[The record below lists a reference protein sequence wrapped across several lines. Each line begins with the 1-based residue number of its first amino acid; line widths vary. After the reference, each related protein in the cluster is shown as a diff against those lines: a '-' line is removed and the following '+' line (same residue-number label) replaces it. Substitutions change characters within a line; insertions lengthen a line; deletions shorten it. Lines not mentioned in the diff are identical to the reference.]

1 MFKATVEFSQK
12 GGIPPLGLLLQS
24 EYRRCTVLSVSV
36 LSEKRHF
43 AAVPD
48 DDRKARSREVA
59 LRFGENLRRARR
71 RAGISQDELAARA
84 SLHRTEIGMLEN
96 GQRVARITT
105 LIQLAGAVGVEPAE
119 LIAGINWAPGGVL
132 GGSFGFDGPAGER

>member
-1 MFKATVEFSQK
+1 M
-12 GGIPPLGLLLQS
+12 
-24 EYRRCTVLSVSV
+24 
-36 LSEKRHF
+36 
-43 AAVPD
+43 PD

-96 GQRVARITT
+96 GQRVARVST
-105 LIQLAGAVGVEPAE
+105 LIQLAGAIGVDPTE
-119 LIAGINWAPGGVL
+119 LIAGIHWVPGGTL
-132 GGSFGFDGPAGER
+132 GGSFGFDGSGD

>member
-1 MFKATVEFSQK
+1 MS
-12 GGIPPLGLLLQS
+12 
-24 EYRRCTVLSVSV
+24 
-36 LSEKRHF
+36 
-43 AAVPD
+43 D
-48 DDRKARSREVA
+48 DDRKARAREVA
-59 LRFGENLRRARR
+59 LRFGDNLRRARR

-119 LIAGINWAPGGVL
+119 LVAGISWAPGGVL
-132 GGSFGFDGPAGER
+132 GGSFGFDGPAGQR